1 MNLQQNRKMHLT
13 MCVNYKQSDFFNLQ
27 KITFFV
33 FIQLLVNTK
42 TTFPLRVG
50 EQRSIFTSTL
60 RFLVCTIH
68 LPFAG

>member
-1 MNLQQNRKMHLT
+1 MF
-13 MCVNYKQSDFFNLQ
+13 VNYKQSSFILSEFFNLQ
-27 KITFFV
+27 KVTLFV

-42 TTFPLRVG
+42 TTFPPRVG